1 MMPPRRRNLRMVSSS
16 SDEDDQP
23 PPPPPLTHHQ
33 EEEFGNNNN
42 NISIDLQ
49 TSTINF
55 ESVNLNSTNPNTQPI
70 PLDISDDDEFIDV
83 SDNLSP
89 PEQNDSPPIEV
100 GDCAI
105 SGFLAGLGVRLRREW
120 LDSCVSG
127 LESAVNGFSRLDDV
141 AKAKLCFEQVLYSDM
156 NYVGAGVLP
165 GNVVDMHLVDL
176 AGPFVLQVDEIVNI
190 SRPLKGRYQ
199 TAASGHKR
207 CLKLS
212 MTDGVQRVFGMEY
225 RPIKNLEVLAPAGMK
240 VVVCNVNV
248 RHGILML
255 VPEVLEVLGGHVEEL
270 EAARQRLVQEVNKPA
285 RGKRT
290 KSGVV
295 LPLETRATYAAWPR
309 PNGLGAET
317 QTNSSAPHNATPRP
331 NGLGAQTQTNISA
344 PHIATPRPNGF
355 GAQTQ
360 TNNSAPHNA
369 APFQA
374 DVPGNTPNNVS
385 INQQTRE
392 ESTVRIQ
399 RQYHEANDS
408 STVFSTLD
416 DIQMVDSNTSNNVS
430 INQQSREESTLPIQR
445 QVREA
450 NSSSTTF
457 SSLDDIQVVDG
468 NISTNVSINRQ
479 TGEESTIPLQQHDHE
494 ANKSSTAF
502 SSLDDIQMVDVEHLP
517 VLTADGESP
526 FTYLASLLTK
536 WAAMNGQIP
545 NVQGKIKCFMT
556 SVKSFQFRQRT
567 TYELHAYVDDGSLIS
582 EILISHDL
590 VLQAIGHPPEE
601 VNAAYLSPDQKIVD
615 DMKKTLMQY
624 QNFLFNFEGTMV
636 IQISEASPLP
646 VAIEMNQGCSAS
658 DAWGLLRR
666 LRPSRSVQ
674 QSNAINISP

>member
-1 MMPPRRRNLRMVSSS
+1 MPPRRRNLRMVSSS

-331 NGLGAQTQTNISA
+331 NGL
-344 PHIATPRPNGF
+344 
-355 GAQTQ
+355 
-360 TNNSAPHNA
+360 
-369 APFQA
+369 
-374 DVPGNTPNNVS
+374 
-385 INQQTRE
+385 
-392 ESTVRIQ
+392 
-399 RQYHEANDS
+399 
-408 STVFSTLD
+408 
-416 DIQMVDSNTSNNVS
+416 
-430 INQQSREESTLPIQR
+430 
-445 QVREA
+445 
-450 NSSSTTF
+450 
-457 SSLDDIQVVDG
+457 VVDG

-582 EILISHDL
+582 EILISHD
-590 VLQAIGHPPEE
+590 
-601 VNAAYLSPDQKIVD
+601 VNQKIVD